1 MRRPDGGVSRP
12 SADTHVFFVLFYLK
26 TCPPGVSPAECC
38 LGAMNKYD
46 NIPYYVEWEQDKTF
60 GPYSVFQLRT
70 LRLLPDTLVR
80 RGDEMATAAS
90 MLPELEGFLLDDVK
104 IDASELDRKHYWV
117 RDEGKTRGPYTLLE
131 LSLFPDLSP
140 NDMVSTDGS
149 NWVKASQIDGLTAVV
164 AMLKGIVTPPIG
176 VDVKRLASQLAE
188 VAKPPRYALA
198 DKESEKAYYKE
209 EYVSGLALIKSLLP
223 RLSDAATML
232 MSERDSAL
240 AQLDI
245 ELSERHHEAIL
256 QREQE
261 KSATRQSVEEEIAKL
276 RKSMLSTDVQEKLIV
291 AMRTDAEHAIVTA
304 EANSMR
310 AMSTVSQN
318 INQRRSE
325 INQLFEQRVGQLR
338 QAAGDAVARLTT
350 TESHLWDSNAL
361 TALPTS
367 DAILSDGL
375 IYPGLDGEML
385 LGRQNISYP
394 MMDGQVMVPERE
406 FIPFWNAKHLI
417 VKGSED
423 LAQAMA
429 IASAI
434 VARSLLSCSGIS
446 QLMVH
451 MVDTIDFEG
460 TGRILNSLE
469 KGCYELVTDGVA
481 LRQLLSALRD
491 RVAHVKNEFLKYPTQ
506 SLHEYN
512 ARGGDEPFHLLVLKN
527 FAADMN
533 PELANLLKSIL
544 RNGVEAG
551 VQVIMVTDQH
561 LSGDTCP
568 REVEVLRPELAAH
581 CATIDVDKLSLSDAT
596 MDEKVLQGVVDR
608 VNEGLNRSK
617 RRVLPLAEFM
627 PESDRWWTGV
637 SAESVSIPF
646 GRVGGRKEHALT
658 ISTIAKGQ
666 NAAVIIGVMRSGKS
680 VFLHDIIL
688 SAAMHYS
695 PDELEMYLI
704 DFSGVEFDVYAK
716 HHLPHA
722 RIIAPESEREFGLSV
737 LRRLKDEAT
746 RREEIFREKGV
757 VNLAQLRKRYPT
769 VRMPRVLVIVDEFQ
783 KFFSDDN
790 DAISREAGSLIQAI
804 VKEYGKFGLNLI
816 LATQELFSQSR
827 EVCNLIANR
836 VAFNCKP
843 VDYEALIPRSQRPN
857 LEQGVCVSTNDYGSP
872 VSNAQVQCYFADEET
887 RQRLVERIAERY
899 EQSSI
904 KLEPAPI
911 VFRGD
916 ELPEFEPNLTPS
928 DLPTMSPVL
937 LGQSIAISDTD
948 VTAYLPHQRGGNLLV
963 IGGEQDVAQCITYYA
978 FRSLLAAHSDGSAK
992 FHLFNYMREN
1002 KELSQRLDADRDA
1015 FAGVFEI
1022 TIADA
1027 SAPGDE
1033 AVQRLVAVREAIE
1046 RRKAA
1051 QESSSHLFVIIFGAQ
1066 DGMIFEP
1073 VMKIHFSKQTNE
1085 PSEATT
1091 ALEYIVANGPSVG
1104 VHTIVQVDSLGN
1116 LRRVLPGLGTGMED
1130 FGYRAILQMSEGD
1143 SRKLTNTPYA
1153 SRLGDNRAYLFD
1165 LRRNTF
1171 EKFKP
1176 YKYQ

>member
-1 MRRPDGGVSRP
+1 
-12 SADTHVFFVLFYLK
+12 
-26 TCPPGVSPAECC
+26 
-38 LGAMNKYD
+38 MNKYD

-533 PELANLLKSIL
+533 PEMANLLKSIL

-627 PESDRWWTGV
+627 PAPDQWWTGK
-637 SAESVSIPF
+637 SAMEANIPF
-646 GRVGGRKEHALT
+646 GLVGGRKEHCLT
-658 ISTIAKGQ
+658 ISTPEKGQ
-666 NAAVIIGVMRSGKS
+666 NAAVIIGVSGSGKS

-688 SAAMHYS
+688 TAAMLYS

-704 DFSGVEFDVYAK
+704 DFSGVEFNTYAT
-716 HHLPHA
+716 HQLPHA
-722 RIIAPESEREFGLSV
+722 RIIAPEAEREFGLSV
-737 LRRLKDEAT
+737 LRRLKDEAA
-746 RREEIFREKGV
+746 RREELFSKHGVTNLVEMRE
-757 VNLAQLRKRYPT
+757 RYPT
-769 VRMPRVLVIVDEFQ
+769 IRMPRIMVIIDEFQ
-783 KFFSDDN
+783 KFFEVEN
-790 DAISREAGSLIQAI
+790 DSISRDSGSYIQTI
-804 VKEYGKFGLNLI
+804 IKEYRKFGLNLI
-816 LATQELFSQSR
+816 LATQELFGQARGVS
-827 EVCNLIANR
+827 ELTANR
-836 VAFNCKP
+836 IAFKCKP
-843 VDYEALIPRSQRPN
+843 ADFEMLIPRSRIPN
-857 LEQGVCVSTNDYGSP
+857 LKVGTCVSTNNYGEAS
-872 VSNAQVQCYFADEET
+872 SNVTVQCYFADGTT
-887 RQRLVERIAERY
+887 RDQLLDRIAQKN
-899 EQSSI
+899 EQSTS
-904 KLEPAPI
+904 KMTESPI
-911 VFRGD
+911 IFRYK
-916 ELPEFEPNLTPS
+916 ELPEFLPDLQPA
-928 DLPTMSPVL
+928 DLPTMSPVR

-948 VTAYLPHQRGGNLLV
+948 VTAFLPHQRGGNLLV

-978 FRSLLAAHSDGSAK
+978 FRSLMAAHNDGAAT

-1002 KELSQRLDADRDA
+1002 KTLSQRLKDDQEA
-1015 FAGVFEI
+1015 FDGVFEI
-1022 TIADA
+1022 TLSGPTI
-1027 SAPGDE
+1027 PE
-1033 AVQRLVAVREAIE
+1033 TETVQLLLDVKEAIE
-1046 RRKAA
+1046 RRKSA
-1051 QESSSHLFVIIFGAQ
+1051 QEPVKHVFLTIFAMQ
-1066 DGMIFEP
+1066 DGVLFEP
-1073 VMKIHFSKQTNE
+1073 VIGHRGSSDT
-1085 PSEATT
+1085 SEATK
-1091 ALEYIVANGPSVG
+1091 ALQFILTNGPSVG
-1104 VHTIVQVDSLGN
+1104 VHTIVHIDSLNN
-1116 LRRVLPGLGTGMED
+1116 LKRLIGIGLAED
-1130 FGYRAILQMSEGD
+1130 FGYRVLLQMSEND
-1143 SRKLTNTPYA
+1143 SRKLMETPDA
-1153 SRLGDNRAYLFD
+1153 SRLWDERRPMSRYRAYLFD
-1165 LRRNTF
+1165 QKRNTF
-1171 EKFKP
+1171 VKFKP
-1176 YKYQ
+1176 YKFQ